1 MPSSIVLASTAEAAP
16 ELSVGAVLRRAAQ
29 IAPQRDALVSVEAD
43 TTRRWSFV
51 ELVAAVDQLAAG
63 LLEAF
68 EPGERVAVCSPNC
81 AEMVLL
87 QYALAVAGLVLVPL
101 NPTLRDGELEYTLHD
116 CGAAGAFVAVEH
128 RDRPLESIVD
138 ALRPALPRLRHVVGL
153 PDALG
158 GWYRPAREIA
168 EPDPDTVV
176 QIQYTSGT
184 TGPPKGVLISHRGMA
199 ITAAAFSERT
209 ARPPA
214 SVWVNPMP
222 LFHTAGNV
230 LGTLGACWDAAT
242 HVVLPFDP
250 LLVMRALTDERADV
264 LSAAPT
270 LLHALLDTSD
280 GPMDLPDLEAI
291 VTGGSTLEPAF
302 VRRVEAEF
310 GARLLVIYG
319 MTETCGAALMTSPSD
334 APADRESTAGRP
346 LPYTDVKVIDPETG
360 NVVEYGQPGELC
372 IRGARIT
379 AGYHGRPDETRQAID
394 ADGWLRT
401 GDRASMDERG
411 YCRIEGRLKDLIK
424 TGGENVTPS
433 EVEACLAEHAAVAR
447 AAVVGLPDERWGE
460 LVTAF
465 VIPAGDARPALAM
478 ELRAH
483 CERHLAPFK
492 VPRRWAFVDEL
503 PLTASSKVQHAR
515 LRQRAIAEAELL
527 EVT

>member
-1 MPSSIVLASTAEAAP
+1 M
-16 ELSVGAVLRRAAQ
+16 
-29 IAPQRDALVSVEAD
+29 
-43 TTRRWSFV
+43 
-51 ELVAAVDQLAAG
+51 
-63 LLEAF
+63 
-68 EPGERVAVCSPNC
+68 
-81 AEMVLL
+81 
-87 QYALAVAGLVLVPL
+87 
-101 NPTLRDGELEYTLHD
+101 
-116 CGAAGAFVAVEH
+116 
-128 RDRPLESIVD
+128 
-138 ALRPALPRLRHVVGL
+138 
-153 PDALG
+153 
-158 GWYRPAREIA
+158 
-168 EPDPDTVV
+168 
-176 QIQYTSGT
+176 
-184 TGPPKGVLISHRGMA
+184 
-199 ITAAAFSERT
+199 
-209 ARPPA
+209 
-214 SVWVNPMP
+214 
-222 LFHTAGNV
+222 
-230 LGTLGACWDAAT
+230 
-242 HVVLPFDP
+242 
-250 LLVMRALTDERADV
+250 
-264 LSAAPT
+264 
-270 LLHALLDTSD
+270 
-280 GPMDLPDLEAI
+280 
-291 VTGGSTLEPAF
+291 TGGSTLEPAF

-319 MTETCGAALMTSPSD
+319 MTETCGAALMTSPAD
-334 APADRESTAGRP
+334 ASADRESTAGRP

-360 NVVEYGQPGELC
+360 NVVGYGQPGELC

-465 VIPAGDARPALAM
+465 VIPAGDTHPALAA